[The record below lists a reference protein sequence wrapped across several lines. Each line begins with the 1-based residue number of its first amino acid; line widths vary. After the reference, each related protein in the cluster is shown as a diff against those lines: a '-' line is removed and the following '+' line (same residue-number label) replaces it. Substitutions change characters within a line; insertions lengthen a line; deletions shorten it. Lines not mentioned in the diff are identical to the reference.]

1 MAGLGPSLPLSSP
14 RAHMLP
20 ESCRNQASKQLQA
33 ESPVHCRTYKRF
45 LINPC
50 VGPADEKRPGEKRSL
65 VRQHEMS
72 MEITEGVAK
81 TGIESQLS
89 SSQPCSA
96 WQAKK
101 SFFSVAWGRVFLF
114 EVCQQ
119 PIAGSLCT
127 RHFFRLAFQ
136 VRVKPSQQ

>member
-14 RAHMLP
+14 RARMLP

-50 VGPADEKRPGEKRSL
+50 VGPADEKRPGEKWSL

-72 MEITEGVAK
+72 MEITDRVAK

-114 EVCQQ
+114 EVCQHL
-119 PIAGSLCT
+119 S
-127 RHFFRLAFQ
+127 
-136 VRVKPSQQ
+136 RVLSAHVSFCSISAQKGGKQ